1 MKGTTEMRYR
11 PMYKLIAF
19 YIAALVLAA
28 VIFDAP
34 ANIGPGLIRIVTMQD
49 VLITDYVRIAGPG
62 AAFLN
67 AALVTLASLVL
78 LYVSKD
84 PLNGF
89 TIVEIGLMSGFA
101 LFGKNIYNIWPIFL
115 GTWLYA
121 KSQKEPFSKYAS
133 VALLATA
140 LSPMVSYMGLG
151 SAKAHPL
158 AGILIGIF
166 IGYVLPP
173 LSAYTYKVQ
182 NGMNLYN
189 MGFACGLL
197 AMMMV
202 PVLTAMGDAPTTA
215 NYWATG
221 YNVKFGAAMVVLC
234 AVLIVSGLFFAGKP
248 AWAAWA
254 GYRRLLST
262 SGRAPSDYLRM
273 FGAPPVL
280 INMGVNGLIATAYIL
295 LTGGDLNGPTL
306 GGILTIIGF
315 SAYGKHAFNI
325 IPIMG
330 GVLLGSIFMHF
341 NVNDSA
347 VQLAALFGTTLA
359 PFAGVFGP
367 AAGLLAG
374 FLHSA
379 VVLQAG
385 SVLAGVNLYNNGFSG
400 GLIAIVLFPTITA
413 IIRHRKPE
421 LLPRD
426 LFQVFQE
433 DAPQPTERD
442 KTKPVAEELGKPFP
456 AGEGRGQPIT
466 WDPDEGGPSER

>member
-1 MKGTTEMRYR
+1 MRYKQ
-11 PMYKLIAF
+11 MYRLIAF
-19 YIAALVLAA
+19 YIAALVLAGI
-28 VIFDAP
+28 VYDDP
-34 ANIGPGLIRIVTMQD
+34 ANIVPGLIRIVNMQD
-49 VLITDYVRIAGPG
+49 VLITDYVQIAGPG
-62 AAFLN
+62 AAFFN
-67 AALVTLASLVL
+67 AALVTLFSLLL

-89 TIVEIGLMSGFA
+89 TIVEVGLMSGFA
-101 LFGKNIYNIWPIFL
+101 LFGKNVYNIWPIFL

-121 KSQKEPFSKYAS
+121 KSQKESFSKYAS

-151 SAKAHPL
+151 SQKAHPIGGL
-158 AGILIGIF
+158 LIGVF

-173 LSAYTYKVQ
+173 LSAYTFKVQ

-189 MGFACGLL
+189 MGFACGML
-197 AMMMV
+197 AMMTV

-221 YNVKFGAAMVVLC
+221 YNVPFGIGMAVICVVLI
-234 AVLIVSGLFFAGKP
+234 LSGLFFAGAP

-254 GYRRLLST
+254 GYRRLLTT

-273 FGAPPVL
+273 FEAPPVL

-325 IPIMG
+325 MPIMG
-330 GVLLGSIFMHF
+330 GVLLGSVFMHF
-341 NVNDSA
+341 NVNDPA

-359 PFAGVFGP
+359 PFAGVFGVP
-367 AAGLLAG
+367 AGLLAG

-413 IIRHRKPE
+413 IFRKRKPE
-421 LLPRD
+421 LQPRD

-433 DAPQPTERD
+433 DTPQPTERD
-442 KTKPVAEELGKPFP
+442 STRTVADGLGVPF
-456 AGEGRGQPIT
+456 GSE
-466 WDPDEGGPSER
+466 EGGRDKRGAPKR